1 MSYGEELMRNQSTTS
16 YEALR
21 SGGKSCS
28 YNFHGTIITFASFEE
43 KRKFLA
49 EIYGVDLENIKID
62 EKDVNSSKVEII
74 NIDNSENKSQ
84 KTDNS
89 ITFVE
94 GFTGRKYPSGA
105 IKCIIYKDEIINNSD
120 KNGRIEFWL
129 NTSKKN
135 NCVYGSLIE

>member
-1 MSYGEELMRNQSTTS
+1 MKVTNEGDEKSIFFWQRINQININTV
-16 YEALR
+16 AKL
-21 SGGKSCS
+21 
-28 YNFHGTIITFASFEE
+28 I
-43 KRKFLA
+43 
-49 EIYGVDLENIKID
+49 DLENIKID

-74 NIDNSENKSQ
+74 NIDKSENKSQ
-84 KTDNS
+84 KTDNR
-89 ITFVE
+89 ITIVE
-94 GFTGRKYPSGA
+94 GFTGRKHTSGA